1 MSAKYWNRLGFERE
15 LWQQGIQYVAGVDEA
30 GCGPLA
36 GPVVAAAVLFPCTW
50 LQTGL
55 FGKLRGLNDSK
66 QLALEQRE
74 HYFDVLTSHSE
85 IGYAIG
91 IVHSEM
97 IDQINILQAAHRA
110 MDFALEQLK
119 PPPQHVLVDGRP
131 VKSLRFPHTPL
142 VKGDCRS
149 YSIAAASVI
158 AKVTRDRM
166 MRALDRCYPGYGFAE
181 HKGYATPEHLAAI
194 ARLGP
199 CPIHRRSYSRFH
211 PVELELFEEG
221 MSSAPSTSVSHP
233 IKSAASPPRR
243 AEQI

>member
-1 MSAKYWNRLGFERE
+1 MSAKHWNRLGFERQ
-15 LWQQGIQYVAGVDEA
+15 LWQQGLRYVAGVDEA

-36 GPVVAAAVLFPCTW
+36 GPVVAAAVLFPCAW

-74 HYFDVLTSHSE
+74 RYFAVLTSRAE
-85 IGYAIG
+85 IVYAIG
-91 IVHSEM
+91 VVDSEM

-110 MDFALEQLK
+110 MDLALEQLN
-119 PPPQHVLVDGRP
+119 PQPEHVLVDGRP
-131 VKSLRFPHTPL
+131 VKSLRFAHTPL

-166 MRALDRCYPGYGFAE
+166 MKDFDRAYPGYGFAE
-181 HKGYATPEHLAAI
+181 HKGYATPDHLEAI
-194 ARLGP
+194 RRLGP

-211 PVELELFEEG
+211 PVALELFNHG
-221 MSSAPSTSVSHP
+221 LSSTASVSVSNPSTPAAPSQP
-233 IKSAASPPRR
+233 AG
-243 AEQI
+243 